1 MWVDQHK
8 FFVKNAVSTIQMG
21 ISLQNR
27 FQKHAA
33 GESKLH
39 NWNKRKVQKIKVQ
52 IYNPSSQSY
61 SLLALWNTWKTF
73 VISLWL
79 VIFFNKNSALVLN
92 RFSTLNKPDG

>member
-8 FFVKNAVSTIQMG
+8 FFVKKCLSTIQMDT
-21 ISLQNR
+21 SLKNR

-39 NWNKRKVQKIKVQ
+39 NSNKRKVQKIKVQ

-61 SLLALWNTWKTF
+61 SLLAL
-73 VISLWL
+73 
-79 VIFFNKNSALVLN
+79 
-92 RFSTLNKPDG
+92 